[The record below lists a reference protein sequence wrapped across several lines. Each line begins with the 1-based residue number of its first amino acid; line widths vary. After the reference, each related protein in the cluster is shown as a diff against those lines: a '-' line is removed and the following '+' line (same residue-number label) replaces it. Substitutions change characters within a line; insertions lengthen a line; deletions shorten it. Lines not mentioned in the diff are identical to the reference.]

1 MLTDPRDQRLW
12 HGAYF
17 DGRGAMRHAVTVIAA
32 PAGIDIHRSDGAP
45 MWWPYDEV
53 RLTQGTFRGEPVRL
67 ERGDEMPQVLVVD
80 SPAFMDALRAASPA
94 RWGRAAAGRRRN
106 WLLISVLAA
115 AASVVIGWG
124 GYRWGIPYLAE
135 VAAARVPIEWEDQ
148 LGKAVADALAPRRD
162 RCTAPHAVSAVT
174 QIVGSLR
181 RALPASPY
189 TYKVAIVKMPLV
201 NAFAAPG
208 GHIVVT
214 AEMLARTRSPAE
226 LAGILAHE
234 IQHVEHRHGTKA
246 LLRNVSMRIL
256 ISALVG
262 DARGLS
268 ETLGAAA
275 TFGDL
280 RYRRADELAADRDGM
295 RLLQAARVEPR
306 AMVTVFEILRDE
318 ERRLPKALTYI
329 STHPAT
335 DERIAIL
342 EKMAAEARYAPT
354 TLLPTTVWASVGAA
368 CK

>member
-1 MLTDPRDQRLW
+1 VLTDPRDQHLW

-17 DGRGAMRHAVTVIAA
+17 DGRDATRHSVTVRAA
-32 PAGIDIHRSDGAP
+32 REGIDIRRIDGAP

-67 ERGDEMPQVLVVD
+67 ERGGETPQVLVVD

-94 RWGRAAAGRRRN
+94 HWGRAAAGRRRH
-106 WLLISVLAA
+106 WLLISVFAA
-115 AASVVIGWG
+115 AAAIVLGWS
-124 GYRWGIPYLAE
+124 GYRWGVPYLAD
-135 VAAARVPIEWEDQ
+135 VAAARVPVEWEDQ
-148 LGKAVADALAPRRD
+148 LGEAVADALAPVGD
-162 RCTAPHAVSAVT
+162 RCTAPRAVDAVNA
-174 QIVGSLR
+174 IVGGLR
-181 RALPASPY
+181 RTLPASPY
-189 TYKVAIVKMPLV
+189 TYKVAIVKMPLA

-214 AEMLARTRSPAE
+214 SEMLARTRSPEE
-226 LAGILAHE
+226 LAGVLAHE

-246 LLRNVSMRIL
+246 LLRGVSMRIL

-280 RYRRADELAADRDGM
+280 RYRRADELTADREGM
-295 RLLQAARVEPR
+295 RLLQAARVAPR
-306 AMVTVFEILRDE
+306 AMVTVFEILREE
-318 ERRLPKALTYI
+318 ERRRPKAISYI

-342 EKMAAEARYAPT
+342 ERLAAEARYTPT
-354 TLLPTTVWASVGAA
+354 RLLPTTAWASVGAA
-368 CK
+368 CR